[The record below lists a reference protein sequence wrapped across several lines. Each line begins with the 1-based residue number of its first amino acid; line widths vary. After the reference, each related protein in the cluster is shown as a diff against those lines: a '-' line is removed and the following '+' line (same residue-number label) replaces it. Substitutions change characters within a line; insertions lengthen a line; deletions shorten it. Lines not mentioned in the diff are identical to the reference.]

1 MATFNYS
8 EQRYIDPRFIEA
20 LAAEDELG
28 LVVRTHL
35 YVEAALNR
43 SFLFRFQVS
52 QEELSTIGLSFAQKI
67 KLAKVLGISSSI
79 LRSLERLNTIRNKF
93 AHRLESTLDVGE
105 VHNLF
110 ETLPE
115 EAKEVAFMFAK
126 IGWECE
132 FVDRDKFLA
141 HPDVK
146 HKYKSSVLALERAV
160 HVLGAPVHITLGSNT
175 AVNADAAR

>member
-1 MATFNYS
+1 MTTFDYS
-8 EQRYIDPRFIEA
+8 EQQYLDPRFIEA

-43 SFLFRFQVS
+43 FFLLRLQVT
-52 QEELSTIGLSFAQKI
+52 QDELSTVGLGFAQKI
-67 KLAKVLGISSSI
+67 KLAKALGISI
-79 LRSLERLNTIRNKF
+79 PIVRSLERLNTIRNKF
-93 AHRLESTLDVGE
+93 AHRLETTIDIGE

-110 ETLPE
+110 EALPE

-126 IGWECE
+126 VGWGCDSI
-132 FVDRDKFLA
+132 DRDMFLA
-141 HPDVK
+141 HPDIN

-160 HVLGAPVHITLGSNT
+160 HVLGAPVRITLGSNT
-175 AVNADAAR
+175 SVNSDAAR